1 MQGAQEASVKQH
13 FDYFVLRLAQSHEI
27 YIDTH
32 THTQEHT
39 HTQLNAFVLVML
51 VVVVVS
57 HNQHFY

>member
-1 MQGAQEASVKQH
+1 MQGTQEASVKQH

-32 THTQEHT
+32 THEHT

>member
-13 FDYFVLRLAQSHEI
+13 FDYFALRLAQSHEI

-32 THTQEHT
+32 EHT

>member
-32 THTQEHT
+32 THEHT